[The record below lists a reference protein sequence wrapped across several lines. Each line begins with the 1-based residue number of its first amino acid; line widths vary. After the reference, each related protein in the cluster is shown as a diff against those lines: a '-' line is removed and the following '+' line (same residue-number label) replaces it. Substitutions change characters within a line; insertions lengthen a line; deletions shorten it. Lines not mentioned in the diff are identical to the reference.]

1 MASPLKNFTT
11 VILQSLSSEWVGC
24 LQRAGLA
31 ILGCG
36 KVLSVAVGWYQTA
49 SMGVSGPAETVVTK
63 RSIIS
68 PLSVFHPSFWEPG
81 SWGPWKGHVTAAVT
95 LFPRKNII
103 DQALIC
109 NVLSLKLK
117 YNYIILRAATVSN
130 SPSLRY
136 PFCNFSSF
144 INSYFSLSIEL
155 FDAECLAAFVPCF
168 C

>member
-1 MASPLKNFTT
+1 MASPLKNFTP
-11 VILQSLSSEWVGC
+11 VILQSLSSEWVGY
-24 LQRAGLA
+24 LQRVWLA
-31 ILGCG
+31 TLSCD

-49 SMGVSGPAETVVTK
+49 LMGVSGPAETVVTK
-63 RSIIS
+63 RFIIS

-81 SWGPWKGHVTAAVT
+81 SWGLWRGHVTAAVT

-109 NVLSLKLK
+109 NVLSFKLK
-117 YNYIILRAATVSN
+117 YNYIILRATTISN
-130 SPSLRY
+130 SPNFRH

-144 INSYFSLSIEL
+144 INTYFFFSIEL